1 MKIIILPMDN
11 RPPNYRFLIDLANI
25 YKLDV
30 TLPPKNILGFYRTPG
45 DINLLIE
52 WLLRQRADLYI
63 ISTDM
68 LCYGG
73 LIASRENWTT
83 FEEAEERLSVLKI
96 IKKLNPNSNIQ
107 LSSIIRRAS
116 TSVFSESSYE
126 CWEKMNTY
134 LRIFKTNPEQAKK
147 VEKNFPRGYIEN
159 YWKSR
164 ERNHKINLKCL
175 ELVKKGIIDLIVFS
189 VEDTFPGGPHE
200 REEEALKQ
208 KITEY
213 GIEDKCFIHNGADEA
228 LQNLLIRTFNKG
240 TINVI
245 YDSEETKVKI
255 MDYEDRKFLEN
266 VNSHLRLTGF
276 NVSENAENVVLIS
289 GNSKERSLKIIE
301 KLKKTGKRIYIL
313 DVFKAN
319 GSNPDFVNDALAI
332 GGSSIKGYSAWNTAS
347 NSLGT
352 ILAEIAEAP
361 NKDKIGLFKFYLERL
376 LDDHLYQGVWRKW
389 LERELMKNGE
399 NIYDVSEKSKTYRR
413 FVDELFKPCCNKF
426 LEKYFNENICVCKQ
440 KSCIFVIHKIELKD
454 FKLPWNRTFEC
465 ELQVELNG
473 EYKH

>member
-1 MKIIILPMDN
+1 MDN
-11 RPPNYRFLIDLANI
+11 RPPNYRFLIDLSNI

-30 TLPPKNILGFYRTPG
+30 MLPPKSILGFYRTPG
-45 DINLLIE
+45 DMNWLIK

-63 ISTDM
+63 ISADM

-73 LIASRENWTT
+73 LIASREYWTI
-83 FEEAEERLSVLKI
+83 FEEAEKRLSVLKI
-96 IKKLNPNSNIQ
+96 IKKLNPNCSIQ

-116 TSVFSESSYE
+116 ISVFSANS
-126 CWEKMNTY
+126 CKLWEKMNTY
-134 LRIFKTNPEQAKK
+134 LRILKTDPVQAKK
-147 VEKNFPRGYIEN
+147 VEEDFPKNYIED

-175 ELVKKGIIDLIVFS
+175 ELVKEGIVDLIVFS

-200 REEEALKQ
+200 EEEKTLRQ

-228 LQNLLIRTFNKG
+228 LQNLLVRTFNRG

-245 YDSEETKVKI
+245 YDSEETKTKI

-276 NVSENAENVVLIS
+276 NVSESAENVVLIS
-289 GNSKERSLKIIE
+289 GSSKEKSLEIIE
-301 KLKKTGKRIYIL
+301 KLKRNGKKIYIL

-319 GSNPDFVNDALAI
+319 GSNPDFVSGALTA
-332 GGSSIKGYSAWNTAS
+332 GGKSIKGYSAWNTAS

-352 ILAEIAEAP
+352 ILAEAAEAP
-361 NKDKIGLFKFYLERL
+361 DKDEIGLFKFYLERL
-376 LDDHLYQGVWRKW
+376 LDDHLYQGIWREH

-399 NIYDVSEKSKTYRR
+399 NIYDVSEKSKTYRK
-413 FVDELFKPCCNKF
+413 FIDEVFKPCCNKF
-426 LEKYFNENICVCKQ
+426 LERYFDESICVRKQ
-440 KSCIFVIHKIELKD
+440 KSCTFAIHKIELKD

-465 ELQVELNG
+465 ELQVQLNG
-473 EYKH
+473 EYRC